1 MRNDNVIVTDVGE
14 PNYGRGAPRADPLS
28 EKQKSKNLA
37 LDAVFS
43 PSLRKYDA
51 SPPPTALYF
60 KSFEGKAAA
69 SIVLRALFHFAKCAL
84 LLAAPHTG
92 PASSQA
98 RRIES
103 AADC

>member
-1 MRNDNVIVTDVGE
+1 MGVEEDSKK
-14 PNYGRGAPRADPLS
+14 LS
-28 EKQKSKNLA
+28 LVE
-37 LDAVFS
+37 VFS
-43 PSLRKYDA
+43 PSVRKYDA
-51 SPPPTALYF
+51 SPLLAALYF

-92 PASSQA
+92 PAPSQA

-103 AADC
+103 TADC